1 MDPPAAP
8 LISGPT
14 GAAMARAELER
25 ELEALHPAAFGW
37 ALTCCGGDRLAA
49 EDALQ
54 ATYLKI
60 LDGRARFE
68 GRSSLRTWMFG
79 VLKRTASEER
89 RRGWAWRWDSLLS
102 VASHPAGDSERDDA
116 EAGILRSEESSRL
129 LEALNS
135 LPARQRE
142 ILHLVFYQD
151 LTIAEAAEV
160 SGVGLGTARTHY
172 ARGKAALRRML
183 EERR

>member
-1 MDPPAAP
+1 M
-8 LISGPT
+8 S
-14 GAAMARAELER
+14 REELER
-25 ELEALHPAAFGW
+25 ELERLHPAAFGW
-37 ALTCCGGDRLAA
+37 ALSCCRGERAAA

-60 LDGRARFE
+60 LDGRARYE
-68 GRSSLRTWMFG
+68 GRSSLKTWVFG
-79 VLKRTASEER
+79 VLRRTALEER
-89 RRGWAWRWDSLLS
+89 RREGGWLREPLSL
-102 VASHPAGDSERDDA
+102 VVGRAGHDQPEPDA
-116 EAGILRSEESSRL
+116 GLLRSEESRRL
-129 LEALNS
+129 LAALER

-142 ILHLVFYQD
+142 VLHLVFYQD

-183 EERR
+183 ETTR